1 MPIPM
6 LPVTPFVAFVPFV
19 VGFCEA
25 LHPLPRLPRDQPA
38 VSLSGR

>member
-6 LPVTPFVAFVPFV
+6 LPFTPFVPFV
-19 VGFCEA
+19 LFVVGFGGDFST
-25 LHPLPRLPRDQPA
+25 PPRLPRDQPA